1 MKPGKPTNKA
11 RRIRRIAMIILLVLV
26 AGFVAY
32 NLYASRDIET
42 VEQTMVATVDDTPA
56 TPTPEIPVEEPVEP
70 VVRSGSF
77 ESLNGYTVSGEVQLI
92 VNGNERQLVF
102 SDTFASSAGPDVLVY
117 LSKNDTAAEGGLLR
131 EPISL
136 GPLQSFSGTQTYT
149 IPSNSDDY
157 DSVVIWCRA
166 FSSAFGSASV

>member
-1 MKPGKPTNKA
+1 MKPGKPTHKA
-11 RRIRRIAMIILLVLV
+11 KRIRRIALIVLLVLV

-42 VEQTMVATVDDTPA
+42 VEQSTVATVDDTPA
-56 TPTPEIPVEEPVEP
+56 TPTSETPVEGPTEPI
-70 VVRSGSF
+70 VRSGSF

-92 VNGNERQLVF
+92 VDGNERQLVF
-102 SDTFASSAGPDVLVY
+102 SDSFASSVGPDVLVY
-117 LSKNDTAAEGGLLR
+117 LSKNDTANEGGVLR

-136 GPLQSFSGTQTYT
+136 GPIQGFNGTQTYT
-149 IPSNSDDY
+149 LPANSDDY